1 MKARCRDLGKMDY
14 AACWELQR
22 SLFEELLAKKER
34 QRQNGAD
41 GGADGGAVSDEAGT
55 VLLVEHPPVYTL
67 GKSGLLHPLDRLLHV
82 LHQERIV
89 EVGEAGPKELLRLF
103 YGVYASLYE

>member
-34 QRQNGAD
+34 QR
-41 GGADGGAVSDEAGT
+41 
-55 VLLVEHPPVYTL
+55 
-67 GKSGLLHPLDRLLHV
+67 
-82 LHQERIV
+82 
-89 EVGEAGPKELLRLF
+89 
-103 YGVYASLYE
+103 